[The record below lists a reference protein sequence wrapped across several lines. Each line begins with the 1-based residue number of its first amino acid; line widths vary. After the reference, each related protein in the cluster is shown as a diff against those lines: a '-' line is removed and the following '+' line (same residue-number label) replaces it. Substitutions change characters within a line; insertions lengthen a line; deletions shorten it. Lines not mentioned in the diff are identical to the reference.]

1 MKVSI
6 VIPTKD
12 EAEAVAEVIEAVRPY
27 ADEIMVVDG
36 HSTDDTRRI
45 ARDRGARVILDGGK
59 GKGDGLR
66 CAAAQVGGDIMVFV
80 DADGSSDTRDIP
92 KLIEPIKN
100 NQADLVIGSRSRG
113 GSDELH
119 GDLEKLLRVLGS
131 DIILVGT
138 NWRFKSRL
146 TDTQCGFR
154 AIRTSVFRDLGLREN
169 ITTIEQEMTMRCLK
183 KGYRVGEIPSHEFA
197 RKYGISRIRLRKVWF
212 RYLWSFLVNL
222 I

>member
-6 VIPTKD
+6 VIPTKN
-12 EAEAVAEVIEAVRPY
+12 EAEAISGVIAEVRPY
-27 ADEIMVVDG
+27 ADEILVVDG

-45 ARDRGARVILDGGK
+45 AQELGARVILDGGK

-66 CAAAQVGGDIMVFV
+66 CAAAQVSGEIMVFV

-92 KLIEPIKN
+92 RLVEPIKAGR
-100 NQADLVIGSRSRG
+100 ADLVIGSRSRG

-138 NWRFKSRL
+138 NWRFKACL

-154 AIRTSVFRDLGLREN
+154 AILTAVFRDLGLREN
-169 ITTIEQEMTMRCLK
+169 ITTIEQEMTMKCLK
-183 KGYRVGEIPSHEFA
+183 KGYRVGEVPSHEFA
-197 RKYGISRIRLRKVWF
+197 RKYGVSRICLRKVWF